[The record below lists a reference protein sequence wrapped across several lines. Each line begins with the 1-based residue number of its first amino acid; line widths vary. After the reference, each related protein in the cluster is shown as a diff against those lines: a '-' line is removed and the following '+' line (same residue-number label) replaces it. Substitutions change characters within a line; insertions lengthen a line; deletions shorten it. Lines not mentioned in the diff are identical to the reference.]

1 MIRNR
6 KTVKGKL
13 GSTRPKDTDWMGIA
27 SKKKKKTTTK
37 TKTVKSNRPTDGKT
51 KTLRYALK
59 EKQKVAGEVGKGTR
73 SNQAFLG
80 GSASQIPKPKTKKT
94 KRVIDTKKRGTPTKV
109 AKVLRP
115 GGIENPY
122 MGPISGSSG
131 KYKAGGKTKNKYYT
145 GGSVHASFGKDYDD
159 R

>member
-1 MIRNR
+1 MIQNR

-13 GSTRPKDTDWMGIA
+13 GNTRPKDTDWMGIA

-94 KRVIDTKKRGTPTKV
+94 KRVIDTQKRSVPTKKKNDW
-109 AKVLRP
+109 AIGDQYGRP
-115 GGIENPY
+115 FG
-122 MGPISGSSG
+122 M
-131 KYKAGGKTKNKYYT
+131 KAGGKVKNKYYT